1 MFDRLLIQGTLVL
14 HKLPSFW
21 IMNRYTLSFSIHCS
35 GFLILLHTQL
45 LLVKKIVL
53 LVFYCILLF
62 QYSYAQVQGDS
73 TVRQPDTAIPEPQV
87 PVVKK
92 DTSIRKAPIVR
103 KKADTSAK
111 SVLPPVAAVK
121 DTIRRDNT
129 APLELLPQENH
140 PVENTLD
147 GFQAI
152 LRNHP
157 YYQLKGKPR
166 VLLLKNDGAI
176 NTDSLFYFL
185 FGLLFYYAIIR
196 IFFYKYLSNITTLFF
211 RATMRQQQLREQLS
225 QAPLPSLFLNILFV
239 CAGGMFLAFVGMY
252 FKVTPEQNLW
262 LLWSYGCLLVL
273 AIYLGKF
280 IILKI
285 IGWIFN
291 VSNATDTYIFIIF
304 MVNKMVGIFLVPVLI
319 LMAFPYGSFLPVTIT
334 LAFILLALALA
345 YRFIISY
352 KPIRSEIKVSR
363 FHFFIYLC
371 AFEIA
376 PLLLI
381 YKGLLIFV
389 ERSY

>member
-1 MFDRLLIQGTLVL
+1 M
-14 HKLPSFW
+14 
-21 IMNRYTLSFSIHCS
+21 
-35 GFLILLHTQL
+35 HTQL

-62 QYSYAQVQGDS
+62 QFSIAQTQGDS
-73 TVRQPDTAIPEPQV
+73 TVRQPDTVIPEPQATT
-87 PVVKK
+87 VKK
-92 DTSIRKAPIVR
+92 DTSIRKAPVIR
-103 KKADTSAK
+103 KKTDTSAK
-111 SVLPPVAAVK
+111 PASPSTTVINDSLAK
-121 DTIRRDNT
+121 DTI
-129 APLELLPQENH
+129 APPVTLLPEDSH
-140 PVENTLD
+140 PVENTFE
-147 GFQAI
+147 GYQAA

-157 YYQLKGKPR
+157 YYQFKGKSR
-166 VLLLKNDGAI
+166 VLLLKQAGAKSTDG
-176 NTDSLFYFL
+176 LFYFL

-196 IFFYKYLSNITTLFF
+196 IFFYKYLHNITTLFF

-239 CAGGMFLAFVGMY
+239 CAGGMFLAFVAWY
-252 FKVTPEQNLW
+252 NQFLPEQNLW
-262 LLWSYGCLLVL
+262 LLWGYGCLLVL
-273 AIYLGKF
+273 GIYLGKF

-319 LMAFPYGSFLPVTIT
+319 LIAFPYGSFLSVIIT
-334 LAFILLALALA
+334 LAFIMLALALV

-352 KPIRSEIKVSR
+352 KPIRNEIKVSR

-381 YKGLLIFV
+381 YKVLLIFV

>member
-1 MFDRLLIQGTLVL
+1 M
-14 HKLPSFW
+14 
-21 IMNRYTLSFSIHCS
+21 
-35 GFLILLHTQL
+35 HTQL

-53 LVFYCILLF
+53 LVFCSILLSQF
-62 QYSYAQVQGDS
+62 SFAQTQGDS
-73 TVRQPDTAIPEPQV
+73 VVRQPDPVV
-87 PVVKK
+87 PVLQDTPVKK
-92 DTSIRKAPIVR
+92 DTSIRKAVSIK

-111 SVLPPVAAVK
+111 TVLPVITPAP
-121 DTIRRDNT
+121 DTTIGRQDTT
-129 APLELLPQENH
+129 ATIINPSPSQEIK
-140 PVENTLD
+140 VEARSAENTLP
-147 GFQAI
+147 GYQAA
-152 LRNHP
+152 LREHP
-157 YYQLKGKPR
+157 YYNFKGKPR
-166 VLLLKNDGAI
+166 VLLLREAGAG
-176 NTDSLFYFL
+176 NTDSVFYIL

-196 IFFYKYLSNITTLFF
+196 LFFYKYLHNITTLFF

-239 CAGGMFLAFVGMY
+239 STGGMFLAFVGRFYEIM
-252 FKVTPEQNLW
+252 PEQNLW
-262 LLWSYGCLLVL
+262 LLWAYGCLLVL

-319 LMAFPYGSFLPVTIT
+319 LMAFPYGSFLPVIIT
-334 LAFILLALALA
+334 LAFIMLALTLA

-352 KPIRSEIKVSR
+352 KPIRNEIKVSR
-363 FHFFIYLC
+363 FHFFVYLC

-381 YKGLLIFV
+381 YKVLLIFV
-389 ERSY
+389 ERTY